1 MKVSR
6 KQLNIALILLY
17 IACMIYAA
25 YTLFQLRDDLVYS
38 SQSLSITDVSA
49 AQPIFIKLN
58 LIVGITLLVG
68 LAVLVFM
75 FNNKSE
81 EIIYVEKKND
91 HKKDEDE
98 EKDEDTEDHLSVA
111 FLNDL
116 LKSVKD
122 EEKVLDKALT
132 GICKKLDA
140 GIGVIYTYQ
149 KGKDKRVLQLKSS
162 FALSLGES
170 QTLSYEMGEGLVGQV
185 AKERKE
191 LILDDIPE
199 GYIKVVSGLGSASPT
214 HLMIMPLESNNDLF
228 GVMEIASF
236 TPFDKKHKSFVKNAI
251 GKIMDKL
258 NAESKPAA
266 KTTTKKTPEAT
277 QKKSS
282 SKGKTKKA

>member
-1 MKVSR
+1 MKVSQ

-38 SQSLSITDVSA
+38 SQSLSISDVSA
-49 AQPIFIKLN
+49 AQPVFIKLN

-68 LAVLVFM
+68 LGILVFM

-81 EIIYVEKKND
+81 EVIYVEKKTE
-91 HKKDEDE
+91 KKKEGED
-98 EKDEDTEDHLSVA
+98 EKDEDTADHLSVA

-116 LKSVKD
+116 LKSEK
-122 EEKVLDKALT
+122 EEQKIFDKALT
-132 GICKKLDA
+132 SICKKLEA

-149 KGKDKRVLQLKSS
+149 AGKDKKELKLKSS

-170 QTLSYEMGEGLVGQV
+170 QTLSYELGEGLVGQV

-191 LILDDIPE
+191 LIIDDIPE

-214 HLMIMPLESNNDLF
+214 HLMIMPIENDKELI

-236 TPFDKKHKSFVKNAI
+236 TPFEKKHKSFVKNAI
-251 GKIMDKL
+251 GKIVEKL
-258 NAESKPAA
+258 GVEPKSKA
-266 KTTTKKTPEAT
+266 KASTKKETGTSE
-277 QKKSS
+277 KKSS